1 MKNTRILFR
10 KLAYGCLLLL
20 CTGCLHENPE
30 LTEDGEMGVDP
41 TSVILN
47 ANLNINLDFTLLEEA
62 DTRATENDI
71 QQRVTIAAFLDGEEV
86 KREVIYQKVVTGR
99 NQLNIPVS
107 MKLHA
112 RLYQIVAWVDYE
124 NKNDSKGPYYITD
137 NLTSYYVRTVIV
149 PIPIIGMHITPVP
162 NLTYALTGTNGE
174 RRYH

>member
-62 DTRATENDI
+62 DTRATANDI
-71 QQRVTIAAFLDGEEV
+71 QQRITIAAFLD
-86 KREVIYQKVVTGR
+86 
-99 NQLNIPVS
+99 
-107 MKLHA
+107 
-112 RLYQIVAWVDYE
+112 
-124 NKNDSKGPYYITD
+124 
-137 NLTSYYVRTVIV
+137 
-149 PIPIIGMHITPVP
+149 
-162 NLTYALTGTNGE
+162 
-174 RRYH
+174 